1 MRILDLFYPG
11 SGMEKFGS
19 RINILDPAT
28 LLSMEKGIF
37 VHTTDNR
44 ISPKTAKG
52 TQQKNLIG
60 PSSNQENRKI

>member
-1 MRILDLFYPG
+1 MRILDLLYPG

-44 ISPKTAKG
+44 ISPKQWDPTEKF
-52 TQQKNLIG
+52 
-60 PSSNQENRKI
+60 NRTIF